1 MQLDYKDGLWMFDG
15 GYHDRMTAKDAGF
28 CWAGKPH
35 ERYWW
40 TDEPLKAAKLKDI
53 ATPEALAAIE
63 KHGAGQLA
71 ALEASRATSA
81 DIHVPK
87 PEGLNYYPFQLA
99 GIKYAAERDNTL
111 LGDEMGTGKTLQ
123 VLGLINLDP
132 NIKRVLVIC
141 PATIKIN
148 WKREGEKWLVRPRN
162 IAVVNAKDPFPED
175 ADMVIINYDI
185 VGRYRDELRAKEWD
199 LLVVDE
205 CHYLKN
211 GKTGR
216 TKEILGKY
224 YRKKADRITP
234 IPAKKKMFLTGTPIL
249 NRPAELWTVLK
260 ALDPKTWGSWFYFHK
275 RFCDAKQTRFGWDM
289 SGSSHLDELQDK
301 LRSTIMVRR
310 MKAEVLKELPPKVRQ
325 VIELPAMG
333 SRKKVAAE
341 RRAWE
346 LQEEDLAEL
355 YERVEL
361 SMVTDDTDE
370 HRAAVDALKVGRMA
384 AFGAISR
391 MRKETAIAKIPMVLA
406 HLEQVLENGKKVVL
420 FAHHHA
426 VVDRIAEELG
436 RACVT
441 LTGDTPQEARQ
452 MAIDRFQADESCR
465 VFIGSIKAAGVGIT
479 LTAASHVIFAELDW
493 TPASLSQ
500 AEDRCHRIGQ
510 VDSVLVQHLVFE
522 ESLDAIMARKV
533 IAKQIVIDQ
542 ALDDSST
549 SVSN

>member
-1 MQLDYKDGLWMFDG
+1 MNLDYKDGLWTFDC
-15 GYHDRMTAKDAGF
+15 GYNDRMLAKNAGF
-28 CWAGKPH
+28 RWAGKPH

-40 TDEPLKAAKLKDI
+40 TDEPLKAAKLQEL

-63 KHGAGQLA
+63 TYGAGQLE
-71 ALEASRATSA
+71 ALAASRAVTA
-81 DIHVPK
+81 DIEIPV
-87 PEGLNYYPFQLA
+87 PEGEEYLPFQRA
-99 GIKYAAERDNTL
+99 GIQYASGRDNTL
-111 LGDEMGTGKTLQ
+111 LGDEMGTGKTVQ
-123 VLGLINLDP
+123 ALGLINLIP
-132 NIKRVLVIC
+132 SIERVLIIC

-148 WKREGEKWLVRPRN
+148 WSREAEKWLVTPRN
-162 IAVVNAKDPFPED
+162 IAVINAKDPWPED
-175 ADMVIINYDI
+175 ADVVIINYDI
-185 VGRYRDELRAKEWD
+185 VGRYRAELRAKTWD

-234 IPAKKKMFLTGTPIL
+234 IPAKKKLFLTGTPIL

-260 ALDPKTWGSWFYFHK
+260 ALDPDTWGSWMYFHK
-275 RFCDAKQTRFGWDM
+275 RFCDAKHTRFGWDT
-289 SGSSHLDELQDK
+289 SGSSNLDELQDK

-310 MKAEVLKELPPKVRQ
+310 MKAEVLTELPPKVRQ
-325 VIELPAMG
+325 VIELPATG
-333 SRKKVAAE
+333 TTRKIEAE
-341 RRAWE
+341 RKAWKQ
-346 LQEEDLAEL
+346 LQEDDLAEL
-355 YERVEL
+355 YERVE
-361 SMVTDDTDE
+361 MAMATDDTDE
-370 HRAAVDALKVGRMA
+370 HRAAVEGLKAGQMA

-426 VVDRIAEELG
+426 VIDRLEQELG
-436 RACVT
+436 RECVT
-441 LTGDTPQEARQ
+441 LDGGTPQDKRQ
-452 MAIDRFQADESCR
+452 AAIDRFMTDDSCR

-522 ESLDAIMARKV
+522 GSLDAIMARKV

-542 ALDDSST
+542 ALDNT
-549 SVSN
+549 